1 MVPTPF
7 PTPLDKLALAVS
19 SAVEVKEQTVREYG
33 IGEDININLY
43 TWTGPFLSAI
53 CQMSSQLMIEPHE
66 KRFGRVVDAAVIIRQ
81 ALGIDAITMIAEGYI
96 STDPRMT
103 EDMTLAQAF
112 VKLPEVVKE
121 CITFTHVYEEQV
133 LFLTKPYKYTVPR
146 SVVWED
152 EIFTPGQTIM
162 RGGNGKYPLMFSKVL
177 NEVEIAEPPEDKV
190 VYYETLGRG
199 LRQLGFEI
207 TWL

>member
-7 PTPLDKLALAVS
+7 PLALDKLALAVS
-19 SAVEVKEQTVREYG
+19 SAVEVKEQTVKEYG

-43 TWTGPFLSAI
+43 CWSGPYLSAI
-53 CQMSSQLMIEPHE
+53 CQMSSQMMTEPHE

-81 ALGIDAITMIAEGYI
+81 ALGIDSITMIAEGYVSI
-96 STDPRMT
+96 EPQKT
-103 EDMTLAQAF
+103 EDMPLVQAF
-112 VKLPEVVKE
+112 IKMPGVVKE
-121 CITFTHVYEEQV
+121 CITFTHVYDEQV
-133 LFLTKPYKYTVPR
+133 LFLTKPYRYTVPR

-177 NEVEIAEPPEDKV
+177 NEIEPAEPPEDQG
-190 VYYETLGRG
+190 VYYDTLGFG
-199 LRQLGFEI
+199 LKQLGFEI

>member
-7 PTPLDKLALAVS
+7 PSALDKLALAVS
-19 SAVEVKEQTVREYG
+19 SAVEVKEQTVKEYG
-33 IGEDININLY
+33 IGEDINLNLY
-43 TWTGPFLSAI
+43 TWNGPFLSAI
-53 CQMSSQLMIEPHE
+53 CQMSSQLMVEPHE

-96 STDPRMT
+96 STDPRQT
-103 EDMTLAQAF
+103 EEIPLAQAF
-112 VKLPEVVKE
+112 VKLPDVVKE

-133 LFLTKPYKYTVPR
+133 LFMTKPYTYTVPR

-162 RGGNGKYPLMFSKVL
+162 RGGNGRYPLMFSKIL
-177 NEVEIAEPPEDKV
+177 SEVKSETPPEDEG
-190 VYYETLGRG
+190 VYFDTLGHG